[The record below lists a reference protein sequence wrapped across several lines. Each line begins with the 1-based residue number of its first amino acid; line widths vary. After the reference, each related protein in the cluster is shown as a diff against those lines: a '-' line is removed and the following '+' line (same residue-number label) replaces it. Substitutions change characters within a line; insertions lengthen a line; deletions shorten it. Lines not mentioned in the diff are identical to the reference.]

1 MVSIKVLDFKLGE
14 EEHRRRN
21 WEVMFSSQP
30 ILEIIDYYKNEV
42 ESLVGEWKRTNYDN
56 YFDDLRADV
65 EVVDALYDI
74 LWRDYKGDVV
84 ILYDYNSE
92 RYIIEKQIEL

>member
-30 ILEIIDYYKNEV
+30 ISAIIDYYKNEI

-65 EVVDALYDI
+65 EVVDKLYDI
-74 LWRDYKGDVV
+74 MGRDYKGDVV